1 MRFRAAKT
9 FAALSD
15 RIGAV
20 SCGCSPGCFFV
31 GFLQCGGSCPRSG
44 FLLHLLTR
52 RAGRKGSSSMLE
64 VLEGRFKKLF
74 RVL

>member
-15 RIGAV
+15 RIGAA
-20 SCGCSPGCFFV
+20 SCGCSLGCFVV

-64 VLEGRFKKLF
+64 VLEGSFEKLF